1 MMITDR
7 ISQEIRGL
15 TFIRQLD
22 DLLSATEI
30 WF

>member
-7 ISQEIRGL
+7 ISQEIRDL